1 MRMRLSRPLQPRK
14 QTLPLPR
21 LPWSEQAE
29 LWQKKCPMPRL
40 DASAMTQPLGGS
52 THGDTIR
59 YVAFYS
65 PCLFVKTT
73 TVRQPRPRPAL
84 LPVIDR
90 QPAKSAAGELLPPP

>member
-1 MRMRLSRPLQPRK
+1 
-14 QTLPLPR
+14 
-21 LPWSEQAE
+21 
-29 LWQKKCPMPRL
+29 MPRL

-73 TVRQPRPRPAL
+73 TERLESLQTQRDRLAHPGIQTLAPLLRRRDRRVLEDRPQRLPLPCQFLQARELLLQRLQL
-84 LPVIDR
+84 LP
-90 QPAKSAAGELLPPP
+90 